1 MPNYVLGYEAIDIIQ
16 DAADHLAFNDPGQP
30 LSGLDAETLMRSL
43 EMMIKAWSAQGI
55 GLWLNQEICIFLP
68 NAAQSVFLGPSGSNA
83 SALEQ
88 VVSSTVLNSA
98 LSGAGTLDLVST
110 TGFLDTQFVGIE
122 LDDGTMQWATI
133 NGAPVG
139 STVTLTAVL
148 TGDVSV
154 GNAVFSYSALI
165 QRPLEM
171 LNMKRRDFI
180 SQIDVPMWMI
190 SRDEYMMQPLKS
202 SVGVP
207 NSVYYHPSLTN
218 GTLYVWPTTDSVRN
232 VLIGTAKMPIQNFDD
247 LANAGYFPEEW
258 YEALVYNLAVRG
270 LTKYSCPQD
279 KAQLIMGMASDTLE
293 KARWFDNEDTSVI
306 IGVGRY

>member
-110 TGFLDTQFVGIE
+110 TGFVDTQFVGIE
-122 LDDGTMQWATI
+122 LDDGTI
-133 NGAPVG
+133 
-139 STVTLTAVL
+139 
-148 TGDVSV
+148 
-154 GNAVFSYSALI
+154 
-165 QRPLEM
+165 
-171 LNMKRRDFI
+171 
-180 SQIDVPMWMI
+180 
-190 SRDEYMMQPLKS
+190 
-202 SVGVP
+202 
-207 NSVYYHPSLTN
+207 
-218 GTLYVWPTTDSVRN
+218 
-232 VLIGTAKMPIQNFDD
+232 FD
-247 LANAGYFPEEW
+247 AFY
-258 YEALVYNLAVRG
+258 
-270 LTKYSCPQD
+270 
-279 KAQLIMGMASDTLE
+279 
-293 KARWFDNEDTSVI
+293 
-306 IGVGRY
+306 